1 LLGVGSPEDLF
12 ECVARGV
19 DIFDCVLPTRIARNG
34 AFLTRQGRL
43 NIRNARFADDL
54 TPIEEGC
61 QCYTCRTFSRAY
73 LRHLIKAKEIL
84 GLHLV
89 TIHNL
94 HLLLNLTRQIRQS
107 ILDGTFAD
115 FKERFLADYEIIPHE
130 VRRRNK
136 ELRLKSLREQA

>member
-1 LLGVGSPEDLF
+1 ML
-12 ECVARGV
+12 
-19 DIFDCVLPTRIARNG
+19 
-34 AFLTRQGRL
+34 
-43 NIRNARFADDL
+43 
-54 TPIEEGC
+54 
-61 QCYTCRTFSRAY
+61 SRAY

-94 HLLLNLTRQIRQS
+94 HFLLNLTRQIRQS

-115 FKERFLADYEIIPHE
+115 FKEGFLADYEIIPHE

-136 ELRLKSLREQA
+136 EHRLKSLREQA

>member
-12 ECVARGV
+12 ECVARGI

-34 AFLTRQGRL
+34 AFLTQQGRL
-43 NIRNARFADDL
+43 NIRNARFADDP

-73 LRHLIKAKEIL
+73 LRHLIKAEEIL
-84 GLHLV
+84 GLHLATV
-89 TIHNL
+89 HNL
-94 HLLLNLTRQIRQS
+94 HFLLNLTRQMRQS

-115 FKERFLADYEIIPHE
+115 FKEQFLADYKIIPHE
-130 VRRRNK
+130 VRQRNK
-136 ELRLKSLREQA
+136 ELRLQRLREQA